1 MAVAA
6 SAGDCVG
13 ALPPSACSALNAPSQ
28 GSFGRPV
35 AAPSD
40 PSKFTVADMMRAALP
55 LARSRGTDEE
65 RAAAHRH
72 ILLETMRRRHPHLDS
87 SAVDGSLHGTYRMQQ
102 PASPSAIAKAAAPS
116 TMMMGR
122 LPSLTHRPVLA
133 PATPQHAQYVLH
145 KRYREMMLSRH
156 AAAQMATAAAGMAAV
171 MPPQPRPQRKL
182 GSEEDDELVD
192 GVPAVV

>member
-6 SAGDCVG
+6 SAGAGVG
-13 ALPPSACSALNAPSQ
+13 ALGSLGLCSALAATA
-28 GSFGRPV
+28 GSIGRPV
-35 AAPSD
+35 AAPMLHRPIRPNSRSLSD
-40 PSKFTVADMMRAALP
+40 IMRAALP

-87 SAVDGSLHGTYRMQQ
+87 SAVDGTLHGTYRIQQ

-122 LPSLTHRPVLA
+122 LPAHRPVLA

-171 MPPQPRPQRKL
+171 MPPQPRLQRKL
-182 GSEEDDELVD
+182 GSEEDDEL
-192 GVPAVV
+192 

>member
-1 MAVAA
+1 MRP
-6 SAGDCVG
+6 GCGVG
-13 ALPPSACSALNAPSQ
+13 WGLRRSSPSLGLLCPERPQPGVVRPSCCCTVRSVQ
-28 GSFGRPV
+28 
-35 AAPSD
+35 
-40 PSKFTVADMMRAALP
+40 FTVSDMMRAALP

-87 SAVDGSLHGTYRMQQ
+87 SAVDGTLHGTYRMQQ
-102 PASPSAIAKAAAPS
+102 PASPSAIAKPAAPS

-122 LPSLTHRPVLA
+122 LPSHHPVLA